1 MPLSYFTFKKH
12 TKKTYKYLGV
22 GEQLFRILTNHL
34 YFKMPRVLVKYG
46 NAIIITVDL
55 TISLYDVA
63 NHRLIL
69 NT

>member
-1 MPLSYFTFKKH
+1 
-12 TKKTYKYLGV
+12 
-22 GEQLFRILTNHL
+22 
-34 YFKMPRVLVKYG
+34 MPRVLVKYG
-46 NAIIITVDL
+46 KAIIITVDL